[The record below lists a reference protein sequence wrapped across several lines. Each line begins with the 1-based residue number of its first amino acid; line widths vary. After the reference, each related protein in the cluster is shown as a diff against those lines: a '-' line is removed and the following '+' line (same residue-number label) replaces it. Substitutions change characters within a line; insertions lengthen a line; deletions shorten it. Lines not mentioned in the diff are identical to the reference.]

1 MDNELNNRIKQ
12 IIVEHLGVEAEK
24 VTDTALFNQDLGAD
38 SLDAMDLLMAVN
50 EEFDTRIPP
59 EDMEKIQTVQD
70 LINAVDKALK

>member
-1 MDNELNNRIKQ
+1 MDNELESRIKQ
-12 IIVEHLGVEAEK
+12 IIVEHLGVAVEK

-50 EEFDTRIPP
+50 EEFSIRIPP

-70 LINAVDKALK
+70 LVNAVTKALK